1 MENQEI
7 VITLVP
13 FDGTEAAA
21 DSLYSNPAYDDSFKF
36 RTKWDD
42 VFTGNLGWEQ
52 GRGNNYRFYVSEYGG
67 SHYYLPEDVT
77 HVEKK

>member
-1 MENQEI
+1 MESEEI

-13 FDGTEAAA
+13 FGGTEASA

-36 RTKWDD
+36 RTKSGN

-52 GRGNNYRFYVSEYGG
+52 GWGNNYRFYVGEDGG

-77 HVEKK
+77 HIEKK